1 MNGFKYEHTDKTSIS
16 LTDFHAV
23 LDKTS
28 PNTTYMFCML
38 YNSGNFSLLTT
49 INSNSQFIPQSIS
62 KSYTR
67 NSTIKNISYSLQW
80 SAERKRLLEE
90 TMYHVYWKS
99 KFSPAI
105 WLCVV
110 SAWGDGPPHKAYQQ
124 GNNGPLESSWDQFL
138 IQQWPRSRL

>member
-62 KSYTR
+62 KSYTQ

-80 SAERKRLLEE
+80 STERKRLLEE
-90 TMYHVYWKS
+90 IIT
-99 KFSPAI
+99 
-105 WLCVV
+105 V
-110 SAWGDGPPHKAYQQ
+110 SCI
-124 GNNGPLESSWDQFL
+124 LEEQ
-138 IQQWPRSRL
+138 I